1 MPTIYAA
8 ALDALEYVSL
18 GIVKDVLKM
27 KVLSMDDF
35 NALNADLEKV
45 KKDLNAATARLDVAT
60 ADAGKLTDIM
70 EKKATCDKSVTDLT
84 QERDSLKA
92 AADETSK
99 KIADLETKVG
109 GLESEL
115 ATAKAAAAP
124 AAAETTDDAETT
136 DNAEGGRLLRRR

>member
-1 MPTIYAA
+1 VTTICAA

-45 KKDLNAATARLDVAT
+45 KKDLNAKDASLKTAAE
-60 ADAGKLTDIM
+60 DAAKLTSIT
-70 EKKATCDKSVTDLT
+70 EQKAACDKSNTELN

-92 AADETSK
+92 AAEETSR

-115 ATAKAAAAP
+115 ASAKAAAAP
-124 AAAETTDDAETT
+124 AAAETTGD
-136 DNAEGGRLLRRR
+136 AEGGRLLRRRN